1 MARVFAGVMLGA
13 AFIAA
18 MFFATQRESAVQCEL
33 CMEFGGRTACR
44 TTSAA
49 DRDAA
54 VRGAITTACAVL
66 SSGVTQGLECDRT
79 PPRSLSCSE

>member
-1 MARVFAGVMLGA
+1 MARLVAGLMLGA
-13 AFIAA
+13 VFIAA

-44 TTSAA
+44 TASAA

>member
-1 MARVFAGVMLGA
+1 MGRLIAGVMLGA

-44 TTSAA
+44 TASAA

-54 VRGAITTACAVL
+54 VRGAITTACAML

>member
-44 TTSAA
+44 TASAV

-54 VRGAITTACAVL
+54 VRGAITSACAVL

>member
-44 TTSAA
+44 TASAA

>member
-1 MARVFAGVMLGA
+1 MARVLAGLMLGA
-13 AFIAA
+13 AFVVA
-18 MFFATQRESAVQCEL
+18 MFFAIQRESAVQCEL

-44 TTSAA
+44 TASAA

>member
-1 MARVFAGVMLGA
+1 MARLVAGLMLGA
-13 AFIAA
+13 VFIAA

-44 TTSAA
+44 TASAV

>member
-1 MARVFAGVMLGA
+1 MARLIAGLMLGA

-44 TTSAA
+44 TASAA

-79 PPRSLSCSE
+79 RPRSLSCSE

>member
-1 MARVFAGVMLGA
+1 MARWVAGLMLGA
-13 AFIAA
+13 VFVAA
-18 MFFATQRESAVQCEL
+18 MVFAIERESAVQCEL

-44 TTSAA
+44 TASAA

-79 PPRSLSCSE
+79 RPRSLSCSE

>member
-1 MARVFAGVMLGA
+1 MARVLAGLMLGA
-13 AFIAA
+13 AFFAA
-18 MFFATQRESAVQCEL
+18 MLFATQRESAVQCEL

-44 TTSAA
+44 TASAV

-54 VRGAITTACAVL
+54 VRGALTTACAVL

-79 PPRSLSCSE
+79 PPRSLRCSD

>member
-1 MARVFAGVMLGA
+1 MARLIAGLMLGA

-44 TTSAA
+44 TASAA

>member
-1 MARVFAGVMLGA
+1 MARVFTGLMLGA

-44 TTSAA
+44 TASAM
-49 DRDAA
+49 
-54 VRGAITTACAVL
+54 
-66 SSGVTQGLECDRT
+66 S
-79 PPRSLSCSE
+79 

>member
-1 MARVFAGVMLGA
+1 MGRLIAGLMLGA
-13 AFIAA
+13 AFFAA
-18 MFFATQRESAVQCEL
+18 LFFATQRESAVQCEL

-44 TTSAA
+44 TASAA

-54 VRGAITTACAVL
+54 VRGAITTACAML

>member
-44 TTSAA
+44 TASAV

>member
-1 MARVFAGVMLGA
+1 MARLVAGLMLGA
-13 AFIAA
+13 VFIAA
-18 MFFATQRESAVQCEL
+18 MFFAIQRESAVQCEL
-33 CMEFGGRTACR
+33 CMEFGGRTVCR
-44 TTSAA
+44 TASAV

-79 PPRSLSCSE
+79 RPRSLSCSE

>member
-1 MARVFAGVMLGA
+1 MARLVAGLMLGA
-13 AFIAA
+13 VFIAA

-44 TTSAA
+44 TASAA

-79 PPRSLSCSE
+79 RPRSLSCSE

>member
-1 MARVFAGVMLGA
+1 MARLIAGLMLGA

-44 TTSAA
+44 TASAV

-54 VRGAITTACAVL
+54 VRGAITSACAVL

-79 PPRSLSCSE
+79 RPRSLSCSE

>member
-1 MARVFAGVMLGA
+1 MARVLAGLMLGA
-13 AFIAA
+13 AFFAA
-18 MFFATQRESAVQCEL
+18 MLFATQRESAVQCEL

-44 TTSAA
+44 TASAA

-54 VRGAITTACAVL
+54 VRGAITTACAML

>member
-44 TTSAA
+44 TASAA

-79 PPRSLSCSE
+79 PPRTLSCSE